1 MYIIL
6 YSSSFFGNP
15 REKSVNS
22 SLNRKANLF
31 TNLNIKGVKKKQKQK
46 KHTMQSKPNMLK
58 TVLLVMLDKNNYMIP
73 IFNIVK
79 RLLRTALKMGSVAK
93 SVSYISAYINLE

>member
-6 YSSSFFGNP
+6 YSSTFFGNP

-31 TNLNIKGVKKKQKQK
+31 TNLNIKGVKKKQ
-46 KHTMQSKPNMLK
+46 HTMQSKPNMLK
-58 TVLLVMLDKNNYMIP
+58 TALLVMLDKKI
-73 IFNIVK
+73 I
-79 RLLRTALKMGSVAK
+79 
-93 SVSYISAYINLE
+93 

>member
-6 YSSSFFGNP
+6 YSLSFFGNP
-15 REKSVNS
+15 CEKSVNS

-31 TNLNIKGVKKKQKQK
+31 TNLNIKGVKKKKKK

-58 TVLLVMLDKNNYMIP
+58 TVLLVMLDK
-73 IFNIVK
+73 
-79 RLLRTALKMGSVAK
+79 
-93 SVSYISAYINLE
+93 

>member
-6 YSSSFFGNP
+6 YSLSFFGNP
-15 REKSVNS
+15 CEKSVNS

-31 TNLNIKGVKKKQKQK
+31 TNLNIKGVKKNKKKK

-58 TVLLVMLDKNNYMIP
+58 AVLLVMLDKKI
-73 IFNIVK
+73 I
-79 RLLRTALKMGSVAK
+79 
-93 SVSYISAYINLE
+93 

>member
-22 SLNRKANLF
+22 SLK
-31 TNLNIKGVKKKQKQK
+31 TVKRIYLQIVISRELKKTEK

-58 TVLLVMLDKNNYMIP
+58 TVLLVMLDKKNYMIP

>member
-31 TNLNIKGVKKKQKQK
+31 TNLNIKGVKKKKKK

-58 TVLLVMLDKNNYMIP
+58 TVLLVMLDKKI
-73 IFNIVK
+73 I
-79 RLLRTALKMGSVAK
+79 
-93 SVSYISAYINLE
+93 

>member
-31 TNLNIKGVKKKQKQK
+31 TNLNIKGVKKKQKK
-46 KHTMQSKPNMLK
+46 KTKHTMQSKPNMLK
-58 TVLLVMLDKNNYMIP
+58 TVLLVMLEKKI
-73 IFNIVK
+73 I
-79 RLLRTALKMGSVAK
+79 
-93 SVSYISAYINLE
+93 

>member
-22 SLNRKANLF
+22 SLKTVKRIYLQIVISRELKKNRK
-31 TNLNIKGVKKKQKQK
+31 K

-58 TVLLVMLDKNNYMIP
+58 TVLLVMLDKKI
-73 IFNIVK
+73 I
-79 RLLRTALKMGSVAK
+79 
-93 SVSYISAYINLE
+93 

>member
-31 TNLNIKGVKKKQKQK
+31 TNLNIKGVKKKQK
-46 KHTMQSKPNMLK
+46 N
-58 TVLLVMLDKNNYMIP
+58 KNIP
-73 IFNIVK
+73 CNQ
-79 RLLRTALKMGSVAK
+79 
-93 SVSYISAYINLE
+93 NLTC

>member
-6 YSSSFFGNP
+6 YSSSFFGNQ

-31 TNLNIKGVKKKQKQK
+31 TNLNIKGVKKKKQ
-46 KHTMQSKPNMLK
+46 HTMQSKPNMLK
-58 TVLLVMLDKNNYMIP
+58 TVLLVMLDKKNYMIP

>member
-31 TNLNIKGVKKKQKQK
+31 TNLNIKGVKKKKKQ
-46 KHTMQSKPNMLK
+46 N
-58 TVLLVMLDKNNYMIP
+58 KNIP
-73 IFNIVK
+73 CNQ
-79 RLLRTALKMGSVAK
+79 
-93 SVSYISAYINLE
+93 NLTC

>member
-22 SLNRKANLF
+22 SLKTVKRIYLQIVISRE
-31 TNLNIKGVKKKQKQK
+31 LKKKQKK
-46 KHTMQSKPNMLK
+46 KHNMQSKPNVLK
-58 TVLLVMLDKNNYMIP
+58 TVLLVMLDKKI
-73 IFNIVK
+73 I
-79 RLLRTALKMGSVAK
+79 
-93 SVSYISAYINLE
+93 

>member
-15 REKSVNS
+15 CEKSVNS

-31 TNLNIKGVKKKQKQK
+31 TNLNIKGVKKK
-46 KHTMQSKPNMLK
+46 HTMQSKPNMLK
-58 TVLLVMLDKNNYMIP
+58 TVLLVMLDKKNYMIP

-79 RLLRTALKMGSVAK
+79 RLLRTVLKMGSVAK

>member
-22 SLNRKANLF
+22 SRNRKANLF
-31 TNLNIKGVKKKQKQK
+31 TNLNIKGVKKTKTK
-46 KHTMQSKPNMLK
+46 KN
-58 TVLLVMLDKNNYMIP
+58 IP
-73 IFNIVK
+73 CNQ
-79 RLLRTALKMGSVAK
+79 
-93 SVSYISAYINLE
+93 NLTC

>member
-31 TNLNIKGVKKKQKQK
+31 TNLNIKGVKKNKKQKQ

-58 TVLLVMLDKNNYMIP
+58 TVLLVMLDKKI
-73 IFNIVK
+73 I
-79 RLLRTALKMGSVAK
+79 
-93 SVSYISAYINLE
+93 